1 MKNICLALS
10 LCLIGFSLSS
20 QINLELK
27 HQLDSI
33 QQLDQYYREEASKVI
48 SNEMNSDSILQ
59 ISGIKVS
66 DYVRELMMKQETVD
80 VSNFNFID
88 SILSIYGYPGRSLV
102 GSPTDQTAW
111 YIIQH
116 SEKLENYY
124 KTIAKA
130 TKKGEIPDS
139 LFAKTKDRFLVHQG
153 KKQVYGTQA
162 ECLPNDMGT
171 FNCCILPIRNQT
183 RVNKRRKHAG
193 FNTSIEEYAALNGYA
208 IKDKRKNRL

>member
-1 MKNICLALS
+1 MKNICLVLT
-10 LCLIGFSLSS
+10 LCLIGFTLSA
-20 QINLELK
+20 QLNFELK

-48 SNEMNSDSILQ
+48 SNEMYSDSILQ
-59 ISGIKVS
+59 ISGMTAS
-66 DYVRELMMKQETVD
+66 DYVRDLMMKQETVD
-80 VSNFNFID
+80 LSNLYFID

-124 KTIAKA
+124 KTIVKA

-139 LFAKTKDRFLVHQG
+139 LFAKTKDRLLIHSQR
-153 KKQVYGTQA
+153 KQLYGTQA
-162 ECLPNDMGT
+162 NCTPNDSGN
-171 FNCCILPIRNQT
+171 FDCFILPIRNFK
-183 RVNKRRKHAG
+183 RVNERRKNMG
-193 FNTSIEEYAALNGYA
+193 FTTTIEEYATKYGYV
-208 IKDKRKNRL
+208 IKK